1 MHSRYVGGL
10 TAGVT
15 LLLLTMAGAA
25 RAQQPATLSLEEA
38 VSLARKNNPDYL
50 SQINNEGDADWAVRA
65 AYGAFLPTASVGGGL
80 QYQAAGPAVYGTF
93 TGADI
98 GMARSPS
105 YYFSNY
111 SIGLGYRL
119 SGATFFDVGRQ
130 KASRR
135 ATEANVAAAG
145 LTLET
150 AVKGQYLAVLRAR
163 DAVDLARQELQSAE
177 ENLKLAQARVEV
189 GSAIELEAQQAEV
202 GRGRAEV
209 NLLKAETQLK
219 GAKLTLMQQIG
230 VELNTDV
237 KLTTE
242 FPVFEPTWSTDSLVQ
257 LAMANHPQLHAA
269 EATANA
275 AKAGVRMAKAAY
287 LPSLSVSAGWSGFTR
302 QVGDSQYLI
311 NQARSQMQSARQN
324 CELSLQIASLFP
336 TPPPGLPTD
345 CSGYVLTQADEQQI
359 VDANK
364 VWPFQFEKQ
373 PFSASLQISLPIFQ
387 GLSRQRQ
394 VEAARVAEEDAEY
407 RLHAQQLH
415 LKTQVQ
421 AANLTLRAAYRAVGM
436 ERTNRDVADKQLQLA
451 REQYRVGS
459 SSFVDLMQAETLKA
473 QADQSYLLAVYAY
486 QDALSA
492 LDSAVGQTLRNEGSS
507 R

>member
-1 MHSRYVGGL
+1 M
-10 TAGVT
+10 AGAT

-38 VSLARKNNPDYL
+38 VSLAQKNNPDYL
-50 SQINNEGDADWAVRA
+50 AQLNNQGDADWAVRA
-65 AYGAFLPTASVGGGL
+65 AYGAFLPTASLSGGL
-80 QYQAAGPAVYGTF
+80 QYQAAGPLVLGTV
-93 TGADI
+93 TGSDFN
-98 GMARSPS
+98 MPSSPS

-130 KASRR
+130 RANRR
-135 ATEANVAAAG
+135 ATEANVQAAT
-145 LTLET
+145 LTLRT

-163 DAVDLARQELQSAE
+163 DAVDLARQELQSAD

-189 GSAIELEAQQAEV
+189 GSAIELEGQQAEV
-202 GRGRAEV
+202 ARGRAQV
-209 NLLKAETQLK
+209 TLLQAETQLK

-237 KLTTE
+237 RLTTE
-242 FPVFEPTWSTDSLVQ
+242 FPVFEPKWSTDSLVQ
-257 LAMANHPQLHAA
+257 MALANHPQLHAA
-269 EATANA
+269 EATENA

-287 LPSLSVSAGWSGFTR
+287 FPSLSLSAGWSGFTR
-302 QVGDSQYLI
+302 QVGDPQYLVS
-311 NQARSQMQSARQN
+311 QARSQMQNTRQT

-336 TPPPGLPTD
+336 TPPAGFPTD
-345 CSGYVLTQADEQQI
+345 CSSYVLTQADEQQI
-359 VDANK
+359 IAANK

-373 PFSASLQISLPIFQ
+373 PFSASLQISVPIFQ
-387 GLSRQRQ
+387 GLSRRRQ
-394 VEAARVAEEDAEY
+394 VESAQVAEEDAAY
-407 RLHAQQLH
+407 RLRAQQLQ

-421 AANLTLRAAYRAVGM
+421 AANLTLQAAYRAVGM
-436 ERTNRDVADKQLQLA
+436 EQKNREVAAKQLQLA

-492 LDSAVGQTLRNEGSS
+492 LDSAVGQTLRDEGSS